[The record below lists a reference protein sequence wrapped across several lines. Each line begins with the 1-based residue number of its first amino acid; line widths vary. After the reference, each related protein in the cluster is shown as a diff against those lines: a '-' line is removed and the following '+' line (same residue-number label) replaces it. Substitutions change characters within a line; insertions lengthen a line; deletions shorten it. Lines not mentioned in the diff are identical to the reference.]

1 MAVFHNLKT
10 AVEKL
15 KQDPSRPVQARVDSL
30 DLELRALAPR
40 ERPKDVQ
47 AFLADLGP
55 WEGES
60 LDELLARLREAREAG
75 GSAEPPQ
82 L

>member
-1 MAVFHNLKT
+1 MAVFNNLQT
-10 AVEKL
+10 AVEEL
-15 KQDPSRPVQARVDSL
+15 KKDPSRPVQTHVDSL
-30 DLELRALAPR
+30 DVELRALTPQ
-40 ERPKDVQ
+40 ERPRDIR

-60 LDELLARLREAREAG
+60 LDELLARLREAREVG